1 MKYGKEDLKMNKNF
15 KKFIA
20 FAISVTSAISAI
32 TGVSAGAEEIQ
43 NTTARSGN
51 SISYTGA
58 AITPDIVLYDDDIQ
72 LVKGVDY
79 ELSYENNINVGTA
92 TIIVTFKG
100 NYSGERRMNFNI
112 IAKALTQDDVTI
124 SPIENQI
131 FTGNPIEPKPT
142 ITFGDVTLI
151 ENTDYELS
159 YENNIGAGTAT
170 VTVNFKGNY
179 SGTASAHF
187 IIEPKDLT
195 NDSSLTSS
203 VIPTQTYTGEPI
215 EPKPEIKHGDKVL
228 EEGKDYDLSYENNT
242 DVGDAKVKVE
252 FKGDYTGEK
261 EYTFEIAKKTVTD
274 DNTEITG
281 IADAAYTGAEI
292 RPELGITVDGRTL
305 EADKDYTVTYE
316 NNINVGTATVNI
328 KFIGNYDGEIN
339 REFNITPFIV
349 TDDNVKI
356 SSISDQIYT
365 GSEITPD
372 ITVTIVR

>member
-1 MKYGKEDLKMNKNF
+1 MNKNI
-15 KKFIA
+15 KKLIA
-20 FAISVTSAISAI
+20 LAISVTSAITAI
-32 TGVSAGAEEIQ
+32 TGISAGAEEIQ
-43 NTTARSGN
+43 NAAGRSGN

-79 ELSYENNINVGTA
+79 DLTYENNINVGTA
-92 TIIVTFKG
+92 TIVVIFKG

-131 FTGNPIEPKPT
+131 FTGSPIEPKPT
-142 ITFGDVTLI
+142 VTFGDVTLM

-159 YENNIGAGTAT
+159 YENNTGAGTAT

-179 SGTASAHF
+179 SGTATVNF

-203 VIPTQTYTGEPI
+203 VIPTQTYTGDPI

-242 DVGDAKVKVE
+242 DVGGAKVKVE

-261 EYTFEIAKKTVTD
+261 EYEFEIQKKSVTD
-274 DNTEITG
+274 DNAEITG
-281 IADAAYTGAEI
+281 IADAVYTGSEI
-292 RPELGITVDGRTL
+292 RPELGIKVDGRTL

-316 NNINVGTATVNI
+316 NNINVGTATVTI
-328 KFIGNYDGEIN
+328 KFIGNYDGEMS
-339 REFNITPFIV
+339 REFKITPFIV
-349 TDDNVKI
+349 TDDNIKI

-372 ITVTIVR
+372 VTVTVVR